1 MQVWVPQYEKA
12 MKLSESIQR
21 RATESKG
28 IAWNH
33 IGGGLR
39 AGYGK
44 VLQQRVVGVEQAARK
59 AGT

>member
-1 MQVWVPQYEKA
+1 

-33 IGGGLR
+33 IGGGLH